1 MQERDTLEAEI
12 SERSARLEA
21 AGVGL
26 NGKLVDQEVLLYFLC
41 LQRFQR
47 QCSRFAHLQP
57 LTLC

>member
-47 QCSRFAHLQP
+47 RCSSFAHLQP